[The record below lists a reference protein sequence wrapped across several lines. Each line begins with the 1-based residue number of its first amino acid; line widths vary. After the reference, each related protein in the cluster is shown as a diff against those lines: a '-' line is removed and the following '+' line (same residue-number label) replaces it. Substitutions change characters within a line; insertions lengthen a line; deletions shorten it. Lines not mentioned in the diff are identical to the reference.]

1 MHPSPC
7 ERVKT
12 IPRMNP
18 NPHRDLDADPAR
30 PRLPCRAPGRIP
42 APALSASRRWSSA
55 QAARPNIHASP
66 TLGVIARFCRA
77 WCRFRELCGGGE
89 GPPRHRA
96 HRYFD
101 DTAAW
106 LACVTSR
113 TTITQLM
120 RISWRTTGRI
130 VTRVSAEIE
139 AGLDRFA
146 GLRRIG
152 IDEISCK
159 KGHKYLVVVV
169 DHDSG
174 RLVWAAPGRDKKT
187 VHAFSGALGAERSA
201 ALTHVSA
208 DGAGFIAGVVTQRAP
223 PQSSAPTPFMPASWL
238 CRCCRCQAVQGR

>member
-1 MHPSPC
+1 VVAG
-7 ERVKT
+7 R
-12 IPRMNP
+12 
-18 NPHRDLDADPAR
+18 AR
-30 PRLPCRAPGRIP
+30 HGTG
-42 APALSASRRWSSA
+42 
-55 QAARPNIHASP
+55 H
-66 TLGVIARFCRA
+66 T
-77 WCRFRELCGGGE
+77 
-89 GPPRHRA
+89 
-96 HRYFD
+96 RYFD

-223 PQSSAPTPFMPASWL
+223 AAKQCTDPFYAGLVVMPMLPVPGRAGAVSAAPMSA
-238 CRCCRCQAVQGR
+238 